1 MRKNNIFLL
10 TSAFVLL
17 FSGCLKEEELE
28 GSKPVTLEPMT
39 FHASMESG
47 ADTKTVIEGNV
58 GDDVRYLKWLPADRI
73 SVYNTQTRK
82 FETFVN
88 VNEETSATAVFEGVN
103 SVQDVYYA
111 VYPYSELHSYAEGDK
126 IMTVDLPAVQKYSE
140 GSFGMDANPMV
151 ALAGKGEK
159 FFFQNLCGVLVINIT
174 GEASVKSL
182 SVTLFDES
190 GNPAA
195 VSGKHTVSM
204 DYIESPTLASTEE
217 SKKTVTLDCGEGVAL
232 NTSEPTPFHVVL
244 PAGTYSGIMV
254 SVFTTDGRIMVKQ
267 GKNSLR
273 IRRSRVTSAGSFIHE
288 SVGVDVD
295 LSDRGTSNCYIISGS
310 GVYSFDANVIGNGE
324 SGFVEDAGFHT
335 DSPIINPSIVE
346 LLWED
351 KPGVVQSV
359 GYNDGKVL
367 FYSLGTEGNALIAA
381 KDESGDIVWSWH
393 IWSTDLPENQVYV
406 NSFGEYT
413 LMDRNLGAISDT
425 GETEEEWAESVG
437 MLYQWGRKDPLYKE
451 IYSEADIYKIEETI
465 KYPAHH
471 STLHGWNYQKHWE
484 ENHNDELW
492 NPKQKT
498 IYDPCPVGY
507 MVADIN
513 AYYGLSVDGDNDFGY
528 YAYVNESSNS
538 WFPITPMI
546 YCNGSYEDAGSD
558 VIGSKVIIWS
568 SSITSFNSF
577 YRLQIDNGES
587 TNGYDNAAMT
597 SPVRCMKDEDY
608 VDISLPQV
616 QISGFEGISL
626 SSANVVVEIQSEG
639 ISEITEKGIIWGTAE
654 DLSGGIKIKCGSGA
668 DEYVVELTEL
678 DNATKYYVRPY
689 AVNSRGE
696 TLGSVKSFTTKYS
709 DSEVDLSSEGTA
721 NSYMVGTL
729 GMYSF
734 DCTVKGN
741 SNESV
746 GVPSSVQVLWET
758 DNTSVPVSSGYIVS
772 EVNLIE
778 GGRVVFEASGNPG
791 NALIAVKD
799 ADETILWSW
808 HIWSTDIPKDQVYKN
823 QTDSYIVM
831 DRNLGALR
839 SDRGKEDQWK
849 ESQGLLYQWG
859 RKDPFADG
867 YIVKHNAGMSV
878 EESVMMPTSYYT
890 GWSPRSGSWS
900 AEKTIHDPC
909 PPGYRVPD
917 LSVLEGFTATGN
929 DTYDIDQINVRGN
942 FDFGWNFIIDD
953 AGNTAW
959 YPATYHMGAM
969 GIYEHHTDIGYIW
982 TTDGNLFEYRCNSN
996 EIYVMIGKNTGK
1008 YQGFS
1013 VRCMKE

>member
-1 MRKNNIFLL
+1 MRKNYIFLL
-10 TSAFVLL
+10 TAASVLL
-17 FSGCLKEEELE
+17 LSGCLKEEELD
-28 GSKPVTLEPMT
+28 GNKPLDLEPMT
-39 FHASMESG
+39 FFAEMESG
-47 ADTKTVIEGNV
+47 ADTKTMIEGNV
-58 GDDVRYLKWLPADRI
+58 GDAVRYLKWLPEDKI
-73 SVYNTQTRK
+73 GVYNAESNK

-88 VNEETSATAVFEGVN
+88 VNEEASSTAVFEGVN

-111 VYPYSELHSYAEGDK
+111 VYPYSESHSYAKRDM
-126 IMTVDLPAVQKYSE
+126 IMTVDLPAVQKYST
-140 GSFGMDANPMV
+140 GSFGLDANPMV
-151 ALAGKGEK
+151 ALAGQGEK

-232 NTSEPTPFHVVL
+232 NTSEQTPFHVVL

-381 KDESGDIVWSWH
+381 KDESGDIVWSWY

-406 NSFGEYT
+406 NSLGEYT

-437 MLYQWGRKDPLYKE
+437 MLYQWGRKDPLHKE

-616 QISGFEGISL
+616 QISGFEGISS

-639 ISEITEKGIIWGTAE
+639 ISEITEKGIIWGTMP
-654 DLSGGIKIKCGSGA
+654 DLSDGIRVDGGAGKENFII
-668 DEYVVELTEL
+668 ELTGLEKV
-678 DNATKYYVRPY
+678 TRYYVSPY
-689 AVNSRGE
+689 AVNERGE
-696 TLGSVKSFTTKYS
+696 VFGDIKEFATIYS
-709 DSEVDLSSEGTA
+709 DEVINLSANGTSNCYQLPPLYIVA
-721 NSYMVGTL
+721 
-729 GMYSF
+729 SF
-734 DCTVKGN
+734 DCSVKGN

-746 GVPSSVQVLWET
+746 GDISSLEVLWET
-758 DNTSVPVSSGYIVS
+758 DSYMRKAELGTILSSVQLDGNTA
-772 EVNLIE
+772 LITLSY
-778 GGRVVFEASGNPG
+778 EAREG
-791 NALIAVKD
+791 NALIAAKNEAGV
-799 ADETILWSW
+799 ILWSW
-808 HIWSTDIPKDQVYKN
+808 HIWVTDTPVDHVYKAN
-823 QTDSYIVM
+823 DSSWIVQ
-831 DRNLGALR
+831 DRHLGAAR
-839 SDRGKEDQWK
+839 GDYSDGEEWK
-849 ESQGLLYQWG
+849 ESCGIDYQWG
-859 RKDPFADG
+859 RKDPVSAGNFTTVNDVYTVEQAVRNPTVLANWERKDG
-867 YIVKHNAGMSV
+867 L
-878 EESVMMPTSYYT
+878 
-890 GWSPRSGSWS
+890 WSPDV
-900 AEKTIHDPC
+900 KTVYDPC
-909 PPGYRVPD
+909 PVGYMVASKEAYECLLP
-917 LSVLEGFTATGN
+917 SN
-929 DTYDIDQINVRGN
+929 DENSNGTHFLYDGL
-942 FDFGWNFIIDD
+942 
-953 AGNTAW
+953 NTAW
-959 YPATYHMGAM
+959 YPYRGYPNSSGSIDYWGDNYMWYSSTGNTGIRYEYHM
-969 GIYEHHTDIGYIW
+969 Y
-982 TTDGNLFEYRCNSN
+982 TTQS
-996 EIYVMIGKNTGK
+996 VSSGKTK
-1008 YQGFS
+1008 DRS
-1013 VRCMKE
+1013 PVRCMKE